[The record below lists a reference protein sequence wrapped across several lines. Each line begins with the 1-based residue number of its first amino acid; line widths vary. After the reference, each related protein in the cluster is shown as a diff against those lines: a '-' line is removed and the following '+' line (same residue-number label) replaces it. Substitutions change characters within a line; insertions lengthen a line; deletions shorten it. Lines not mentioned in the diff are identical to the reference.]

1 MKSRMRDWLG
11 WSCLAAVFLYVTAS
25 ASWAQELPDQTDLDR
40 YVHRPDPAYSWKVVS
55 STSADGVNQVVLD
68 MVSQNWLTPEQVDR
82 TQWQHW
88 VIINYPDELK
98 SDIGFLMIGGGSNKD
113 KAPTGA
119 DGRVQQIAK
128 AMGTVVVELKN
139 VPNQPLVFH
148 NDGQPRTEDDLI
160 GYTWDQYLKTGES
173 IWTAR
178 NAMVKSA
185 VRAMDAVSE
194 FMASEQ
200 GGKRKVEKYVVAGG
214 SKRGWTTWLTGAV
227 DKRVVGIVPIVID
240 VVNTNASMRH
250 HFAAY
255 GYWAPAVG
263 NYVQHQIMQRMDH
276 PRLEELYK
284 IEDPFSY
291 RHRLTMPK
299 LVLNAA
305 GDQFF
310 LPDSSKFYWEELK
323 GPKALRY
330 VPNAD
335 HGMGGTDAH
344 ESIIAFYHLMT
355 KNQPLPD
362 FQWEITKSG
371 IQVQANDRPV
381 EIRLWQATNPEAR
394 DFRTET
400 LGRKY
405 TSESLALD
413 ASGRLLATVPVPDK
427 GWTAYFVEATY
438 DVGAPAPL
446 KVTSGVHVIPDV
458 LPFAEKDPGLPT
470 SLTAVAHAS
479 EKVSTEKIQAAI
491 ETLKKSGRFPNAD
504 KVKVTVKGTRCYVNW
519 SGDTSKLPTEAM
531 MLGGFLKLQGCE
543 TVHFQVES
551 GEEIT
556 FPPAGE
562 DVKPE

>member
-1 MKSRMRDWLG
+1 MKSHRLLAWGCGSLVAAMMFLG
-11 WSCLAAVFLYVTAS
+11 TSTVQ
-25 ASWAQELPDQTDLDR
+25 AQDLPDQTDLDR
-40 YVHRPDPAYSWKVVS
+40 YVHKADPSYSWKVVS
-55 STSADGVNQVVLD
+55 STSENGVNTVVLD
-68 MVSQNWLTPEQVDR
+68 MISQNWLTTEQVNK
-82 TQWQHW
+82 TEWQHW
-88 VIINYPDELK
+88 VILNYPDELK
-98 SDIGFLMIGGGSNKD
+98 SNIGFLMIGGGSNKD
-113 KAPTGA
+113 KAPTSA
-119 DGRVQQIAK
+119 EGRVQQIAK

-139 VPNQPLVFH
+139 VPNQPLIFH
-148 NDGQPRTEDDLI
+148 NDGQPRSEDDLI
-160 GYTWDQYLKTGES
+160 GYTWDQYLRTGES

-185 VRAMDAVSE
+185 VRAMDAVTE

-200 GGKRKVEKYVVAGG
+200 GGQRKVEQFVVAGG

-240 VVNTNASMRH
+240 VVNTNVSMRH

-291 RHRLTMPK
+291 RHRLTIPK
-299 LVLNAA
+299 LVMNAA

-310 LPDSSKFYWEELK
+310 LPDSSQFYWDELK

-344 ESIIAFYHLMT
+344 ESIIAFYSLIIN
-355 KNQPLPD
+355 NQPLPD
-362 FQWEITKSG
+362 FDWKITKAG

-381 EIRLWQATNPEAR
+381 EVRLWQATNPEAR
-394 DFRTET
+394 DFRTDT
-400 LGRKY
+400 LGRKF
-405 TSESLALD
+405 TSQSLELD
-413 ASGRLLATVPVPDK
+413 ASGALVASVPVPEK

-438 DVGAPAPL
+438 DIGAAFPL
-446 KVTSGVHVIPDV
+446 KVTSGVHVIPEI
-458 LPFAEKDPGLPT
+458 LPFADKDPGLPT
-470 SLTAVAHAS
+470 TLTAVAHAS
-479 EKVSTEKIQAAI
+479 EKISTEKIQAAI

-504 KVKVTVKGTRCYVNW
+504 KVKVTVKGSRCYVNW
-519 SGDTSKLPTEAM
+519 SGDTSKLPNEAM

-556 FPPAGE
+556 FPPVE
-562 DVKPE
+562 PTE

>member
-1 MKSRMRDWLG
+1 MKNSLSVLWFYNLL
-11 WSCLAAVFLYVTAS
+11 LATVLQLSS
-25 ASWAQELPDQTDLDR
+25 ASVLAQELPDQTDLDR
-40 YVHRPDPAYSWKVVS
+40 YVHKVDPSYSWKVVS
-55 STSADGVNQVVLD
+55 STATDGVNQVVLD
-68 MVSQNWLTPEQVDR
+68 MVSQNWLTKEQVDR
-82 TQWQHW
+82 TEWQHW
-88 VIINYPDELK
+88 VVITYPNELK

-113 KAPTGA
+113 KAPTAA

-128 AMGTVVVELKN
+128 AMGTVVVELRN
-139 VPNQPLVFH
+139 VPNQPLIFH
-148 NDGQPRTEDDLI
+148 NDGQPRSEDDLI
-160 GYTWDQYLKTGES
+160 GYTWDQYLRTGES

-200 GGKRKVEKYVVAGG
+200 GGKKKIEQYVVAGG

-310 LPDSSKFYWEELK
+310 LPDSSQFYWDELK

-335 HGMGGTDAH
+335 HGMGGSDAQ
-344 ESIIAFYHLMT
+344 ESVIAFYSLIT
-355 KNQPLPD
+355 QNKPLPD
-362 FQWEITKSG
+362 FEWKITKTG
-371 IQVQANDRPV
+371 IQIQANDRPQEV
-381 EIRLWQATNPEAR
+381 RLWQATNPEAR

-405 TSESLALD
+405 TSESLSLD
-413 ASGRLLATVPVPDK
+413 SSGGLFASVPVPEK

-438 DVGAPAPL
+438 DVGAPTPL
-446 KVTSGVHVIPDV
+446 KVTSGVHVVPDV
-458 LPFAEKDPGLPT
+458 LPFADKDPGLPT
-470 SLTAVAHAS
+470 TVTAVAHAS
-479 EKVSTEKIQAAI
+479 EKISTEKIQAAI
-491 ETLKKSGRFPNAD
+491 ETLKKSGRFANAD

-531 MLGGFLKLQGCE
+531 TLGGFLKLQGCE

-556 FPPAGE
+556 FPPVQAE
-562 DVKPE
+562 EK